1 MTAKITTKQAQE
13 NYTIRHNE
21 IEAKQYLNYWL
32 KMRGLTQADIT
43 GTRKGKRKKHKQ
55 NPV

>member
-1 MTAKITTKQAQE
+1 MRRITQKQQIE

-32 KMRGLTQADIT
+32 KMRGLTQADLT
-43 GTRKGKRKKHKQ
+43 GKRKGKKTKARA
-55 NPV
+55 

>member
-1 MTAKITTKQAQE
+1 MNKLTQAQLE
-13 NYTIRHNE
+13 QNFKTKAQE

-43 GTRKGKRKKHKQ
+43 GKRKGKKTKARAR
-55 NPV
+55 

>member
-1 MTAKITTKQAQE
+1 MKITTKQHTE

-32 KMRGLTQADIT
+32 KMRGLTQADLNS
-43 GTRKGKRKKHKQ
+43 TRKSKRKKHKQ